1 MYTVVQ
7 VCMGHFLLFL
17 LLVLLSLLL
26 ASSIALIEFPHSTAS
41 DSFELSGYI
50 QNVTFFIYSVFSG
63 SSLHF
68 PRAPFT
74 LLTLLSATVKIFR
87 FKLAEKFL
95 LEELTYQIFMMT
107 SESRGIATC
116 HSNIRSRQAAQ
127 ACTFPRE
134 IFTHAV

>member
-1 MYTVVQ
+1 MHVHCSTSVYGSLFALLALSVVEPSVSFINCTYRVPPTQ
-7 VCMGHFLLFL
+7 QLQN
-17 LLVLLSLLL
+17 LLSLVGTYKMLL
-26 ASSIALIEFPHSTAS
+26 
-41 DSFELSGYI
+41 
-50 QNVTFFIYSVFSG
+50 FFIYSV
-63 SSLHF
+63 F

-116 HSNIRSRQAAQ
+116 HSNIRSRQAAR